1 MAVISQL
8 AHSAAETIR
17 MDIDALIR
25 GDLEQFRRSLAE
37 YEQDD
42 GKKYDLKKEKNAML
56 IACTHGHLNFVQYL
70 MNSGCDANYCRD
82 TDGCAALHL
91 ASENGYASIVRFLL
105 GNSRYGIGIS
115 ASNGNGDTPLHL
127 ACIQGHSK
135 VVRELVN
142 SQLCD
147 LSASNSEGNTPIHTA

>member
-1 MAVISQL
+1 VAVISQL

-37 YEQDD
+37 YEQNEDEE
-42 GKKYDLKKEKNAML
+42 YDLKKARTAVH
-56 IACTHGHLNFVQYL
+56 IACTHGHLNIVKYL
-70 MNSGCDANYCRD
+70 INSGCDANYCRD

-105 GNSRYGIGIS
+105 GSSRYGINIS
-115 ASNGNGDTPLHL
+115 ASNGNGAFL
-127 ACIQGHSK
+127 CF
-135 VVRELVN
+135 LV
-142 SQLCD
+142 
-147 LSASNSEGNTPIHTA
+147 